1 MKRCPTCQ
9 QTYVDETLKF
19 CRHDGATLIGDSSP
33 FVAAESQATL
43 LKLPASPDGGLAP
56 TAIFPNGAARGGG
69 DASTSASLT
78 MPLAARKRRSAKSKV
93 IDSLAVLPLANAST
107 EPQMEYLSD
116 GITESII
123 NSLSQL
129 PKLRVVPRST
139 VFRYKGSERDPQEI
153 GRVLGV
159 RAVLTGRVL
168 QVGELLVVKTELIDV
183 EQESQLWG
191 EQYRRRPG
199 DIFAIQEEIAQEIS
213 EKLRL
218 RLSGEERQRLAKR
231 YTENTEA
238 YHFYLKGRYYTNKR
252 TTEWIKK
259 GIEQFGLAIARDA
272 KYALAHAG
280 LADAY
285 AFLASSTG
293 ESAPGEWYP
302 KAKAAALKALELD
315 DALAEAHTSLGF
327 FRLLY
332 DWDFASAGREFK
344 RALELNHAN
353 ANAHDGQSFYFK
365 AMGQHEKAIRA
376 CLHAQRID
384 PLSLFAKVS
393 LGWAYYFARQYER
406 AAEQDRKALDMDPQF
421 TFAHWNL
428 GMVCAQQNK
437 HVEAVQAFQQAHT
450 HSGGGLTFKA
460 HLGYALALA
469 GQRDEAERI
478 IEELKELAQGRYVS
492 SYYFAMI
499 YLGLGETDQAFA
511 CLEWAVEERSG
522 FMAFIKVE
530 PMLDPLRPDPR
541 FADLERRI
549 GLNPLNRHLSD

>member
-9 QTYVDETLKF
+9 QTYADETLKF
-19 CRHDGATLIGDSSP
+19 CRHDGATLIVDSSP
-33 FVAAESQATL
+33 FVNAESQATL
-43 LKLPASPDGGLAP
+43 LKLPVPANGELAP
-56 TAIFPNGAARGGG
+56 TAVLPGGGAASRG

-78 MPLAARKRRSAKSKV
+78 MPLAARRRRFTKSKV

-139 VFRYKGSERDPQEI
+139 VFRYKGSEVDPQEI
-153 GRVLGV
+153 GRALGV

-199 DIFAIQEEIAQEIS
+199 DIFAVQEEIAQEIS

-218 RLSGEERQRLAKR
+218 RLSGEERKRLAKR
-231 YTENTEA
+231 YTESTEA
-238 YHFYLKGRYYTNKR
+238 YHFYLKGRFYTNKR
-252 TTEWIKK
+252 TTEWF
-259 GIEQFGLAIARDA
+259 QLAIARDA

-302 KAKAAALKALELD
+302 KAKASALKALELD
-315 DALAEAHTSLGF
+315 DALAEAHTSLEF

-332 DWDFASAGREFK
+332 DWDFAAAGREFK
-344 RALELNHAN
+344 RGIELNPAN

-365 AMGQHEKAIRA
+365 ATGQHEKAIRA
-376 CLHAQRID
+376 CLQAQRVD
-384 PLSLFAKVS
+384 PLSLFACVS
-393 LGWAYYFARQYER
+393 LGWAYYFARQYDL
-406 AAEQDRKALDMDPQF
+406 AAEQDRKALDLDPQF

-437 HVEAVQAFQQAHT
+437 PGEAVEAFRQAHT

-478 IEELKELAQGRYVS
+478 IEELKELAPGRYVS

-499 YLGLGETDQAFA
+499 HLGLHETDEAFA
-511 CLEWAVEERSG
+511 CLERAYEERSG

-530 PMLDPLRPDPR
+530 PLLDPLRSDPR

-549 GLNPLNRHLSD
+549 GLTT

>member
-9 QTYVDETLKF
+9 QTYADETLKF
-19 CRHDGATLIGDSSP
+19 CRHDGATLVVDSSP
-33 FVAAESQATL
+33 FASAESQATR
-43 LKLPASPDGGLAP
+43 LKLPTPEGELAP
-56 TAIFPNGAARGGG
+56 TAIFPAGASSQR
-69 DASTSASLT
+69 DLNTSASLT
-78 MPLAARKRRSAKSKV
+78 MPLAAARKRRFTKSKV
-93 IDSLAVLPLANAST
+93 IDSLAVLPFANAST
-107 EPQMEYLSD
+107 ETQMEYLSD

-139 VFRYKGSERDPQEI
+139 VFRYKGDETDPQEI
-153 GRVLGV
+153 GRALGV

-168 QVGELLVVKTELIDV
+168 QMSELLVVKAELIEV

-218 RLSGEERQRLAKR
+218 RLSGDERKRLAKR
-231 YTENTEA
+231 FTDNPDA

-252 TTEWIKK
+252 TTDWIKK
-259 GIEQFGLAIARDA
+259 GIEQFQLAIAHDA

-293 ESAPGEWYP
+293 EGAPAEWYP
-302 KAKAAALKALELD
+302 KAKEAALKALELD

-332 DWDFASAGREFK
+332 DWDFAAAGREFK
-344 RALELNHAN
+344 RGVELNPAN

-376 CLHAQRID
+376 CLHAQRVD
-384 PLSLFAKVS
+384 PLSLFANVS
-393 LGWAYYFARQYER
+393 LGWAYYFARQYDR
-406 AAEQDRKALDMDPQF
+406 AVEQDRKALEMDPQF
-421 TFAHWNL
+421 AFAHWNL
-428 GMVCAQQNK
+428 GVAYAQQNK
-437 HVEAVQAFQQAHT
+437 LDEAIEAFRQAHT
-450 HSGGGLTFKA
+450 HSGGGVTFKA

-469 GQRDEAERI
+469 GERDAAEQI
-478 IEELKELAQGRYVS
+478 IKELRALPQERYVS

-499 YLGLGETDQAFA
+499 HLGLGETDQAFA
-511 CLEWAVEERSG
+511 CLERAYAERSG
-522 FMAFIKVE
+522 FLAFIKVE
-530 PMLDPLRPDPR
+530 PMLDPLRSDPR
-541 FADLERRI
+541 FADLERRV
-549 GLNPLNRHLSD
+549 GNRTTGDRSS

>member
-9 QTYVDETLKF
+9 QTYADETLKF
-19 CRHDGATLIGDSSP
+19 CRHDGAALVGDSAP
-33 FVAAESQATL
+33 FVAASESQATR
-43 LKLPASPDGGLAP
+43 LKLPATADGELAP
-56 TAIFPNGAARGGG
+56 TTLFPEGAAQGG
-69 DASTSASLT
+69 ATATTSALLT
-78 MPLAARKRRSAKSKV
+78 VPLPRKRRSLKSKV

-139 VFRYKGSERDPQEI
+139 VFRYKGSEVDPQEI
-153 GRVLGV
+153 GRALGV

-168 QVGELLVVKTELIDV
+168 QLEELLVVKTELIDV

-199 DIFAIQEEIAQEIS
+199 DIFALQEEIAQEIS

-218 RLSGEERQRLAKR
+218 RLSGEERKRLAR
-231 YTENTEA
+231 RDTESTEA

-252 TTEWIKK
+252 TTEWIHK
-259 GIEQFGLAIARDA
+259 GIEHFQLAIAHDA
-272 KYALAHAG
+272 KYAHAYAG

-293 ESAPGEWYP
+293 EGAPGDWYP
-302 KAKAAALKALELD
+302 KAKAAALKALELN

-332 DWDFASAGREFK
+332 DWDFDAAGREFK
-344 RALELNHAN
+344 RGIELNPAN

-365 AMGQHEKAIRA
+365 ATGQHEKAIRA
-376 CLHAQRID
+376 CLHAQRAD
-384 PLSLFAKVS
+384 PLSLFANVS

-406 AAEQDRKALDMDPQF
+406 AAEQDRKALEMDPQF
-421 TFAHWNL
+421 AFAHWNL
-428 GMVCAQQNK
+428 GMVRAQQNRLDEA
-437 HVEAVQAFQQAHT
+437 VEAFRQAHT
-450 HSGGGLTFKA
+450 YSGGGLTFKA

-469 GQRDEAERI
+469 GRRTEAEQMVA
-478 IEELKELAQGRYVS
+478 ELRELAKGRYVS

-499 YLGLGETDQAFA
+499 HLGLNETDEAFA
-511 CLEWAVEERSG
+511 CLERAYEERSG

-530 PMLDPLRPDPR
+530 PMLDPLRSDPR
-541 FADLERRI
+541 FAALERRI
-549 GLNPLNRHLSD
+549 GLIP

>member
-9 QTYVDETLKF
+9 QTYADETLMF
-19 CRHDGATLIGDSSP
+19 CRYDGAALVGDSAP
-33 FVAAESQATL
+33 FVAAPESQATR
-43 LKLPASPDGGLAP
+43 LKLPAPADVEHAP
-56 TAIFPNGAARGGG
+56 TALFPAGAALEGER
-69 DASTSASLT
+69 ATTSALLT
-78 MPLAARKRRSAKSKV
+78 VPLPRKRRSLKSKV

-139 VFRYKGSERDPQEI
+139 VFRYKGSEVDPQEI
-153 GRVLGV
+153 GRSLGV

-168 QVGELLVVKTELIDV
+168 QLDELLVVKTELIDV

-199 DIFAIQEEIAQEIS
+199 DIFALQEEIAQEIS

-218 RLSGEERQRLAKR
+218 RLSGEERKRLAR
-231 YTENTEA
+231 RDTESTEA

-252 TTEWIKK
+252 TTDWIHK
-259 GIEQFGLAIARDA
+259 GIEQFQLAIAHDA
-272 KYALAHAG
+272 KYAHAYAG

-285 AFLASSTG
+285 AFLSSSTG
-293 ESAPGEWYP
+293 ECAPAEWYP
-302 KAKAAALKALELD
+302 KAEAAALKALELN

-332 DWDFASAGREFK
+332 DWDFAAAGREFK
-344 RALELNHAN
+344 RGIELNPAN

-365 AMGQHEKAIRA
+365 ATGQHEKAVRA
-376 CLHAQRID
+376 CLHAQRVD
-384 PLSLFAKVS
+384 PLSLFANVS

-406 AAEQDRKALDMDPQF
+406 AAEQDRKALEMDPQF
-421 TFAHWNL
+421 AFAHWNL
-428 GMVCAQQNK
+428 GMVRAQQNQLEEA
-437 HVEAVQAFQQAHT
+437 VEAFRQAHT

-469 GQRDEAERI
+469 GRRVEAEELI
-478 IEELKELAQGRYVS
+478 AELKELSPRRYVS
-492 SYYFAMI
+492 SYYFALI
-499 YLGLGETDQAFA
+499 HLGLNETDQAFA
-511 CLEWAVEERSG
+511 CLERAYEERSG

-530 PMLDPLRPDPR
+530 PMLDPLRSDPR
-541 FADLERRI
+541 FADLEHRI
-549 GLNPLNRHLSD
+549 GLTP

>member
-9 QTYVDETLKF
+9 QTYADEALKF
-19 CRHDGATLIGDSSP
+19 CRHDGATLFFDSTP
-33 FVAAESQATL
+33 YVNADSQATL
-43 LKLPASPDGGLAP
+43 LKLPTQDVDLAP
-56 TAIFPNGAARGGG
+56 TTIFPTGAPSERR

-78 MPLAARKRRSAKSKV
+78 IPLVARKRRFTKSKV

-139 VFRYKGSERDPQEI
+139 VFRYKGSEIDPQEI
-153 GRVLGV
+153 GRALGV

-168 QVGELLVVKTELIDV
+168 QVGESLIVKTELVDV

-218 RLSGEERQRLAKR
+218 RVSGEEQKRLAKR
-231 YTENTEA
+231 FTESTEA

-252 TTEWIKK
+252 TTEWIHK
-259 GIEQFGLAIARDA
+259 GIEQFQLAIARDG
-272 KYALAHAG
+272 KYALAYAG

-293 ESAPGEWYP
+293 ESAPGVWYP
-302 KAKAAALKALELD
+302 KAKGAALKALELD

-327 FRLLY
+327 SSLLY
-332 DWDFASAGREFK
+332 DWDFATAGREFK
-344 RALELNHAN
+344 RAIELNPAN

-365 AMGQHEKAIRA
+365 ATGQHEKAIRA
-376 CLHAQRID
+376 CLHAQRVD
-384 PLSLFAKVS
+384 PLSLFANVS
-393 LGWAYYFARQYER
+393 LAWAYYFARQYER
-406 AAEQDRKALDMDPQF
+406 AAEQDRKALEMDPQF

-428 GMVCAQQNK
+428 GVVCAQQNK
-437 HVEAVQAFQQAHT
+437 LDEAVEAFRQADAY
-450 HSGGGLTFKA
+450 SGGGLTFKA

-469 GQRDEAERI
+469 GQRDAAEQI
-478 IEELKELAQGRYVS
+478 IEELKALAGTRYVS

-499 YLGLGETDQAFA
+499 YLGLNEADQAFA
-511 CLEWAVEERSG
+511 CLERAYEERSG

-530 PMLDPLRPDPR
+530 PLLDPLRSDPR
-541 FADLERRI
+541 FAELERRI
-549 GLNPLNRHLSD
+549 GLTS

>member
-9 QTYVDETLKF
+9 QTYADETLMF
-19 CRHDGATLIGDSSP
+19 CRHDGAALVGDASP
-33 FVAAESQATL
+33 RVAAELQATR
-43 LKLPASPDGGLAP
+43 LKLPVPADGELAP
-56 TAIFPNGAARGGG
+56 TTLFPGGAAQEG
-69 DASTSASLT
+69 ASATTSALLT
-78 MPLAARKRRSAKSKV
+78 VPLARKRRSLKSKV
-93 IDSLAVLPLANAST
+93 IDSLAVLPLADASRDV
-107 EPQMEYLSD
+107 QMEYLSD

-123 NSLSQL
+123 NILSQL

-139 VFRYKGSERDPQEI
+139 VFRYKGSEVDPQEI

-218 RLSGEERQRLAKR
+218 RLSGEERKRLAR
-231 YTENTEA
+231 RDTESTEA

-252 TTEWIKK
+252 TTDWIHK
-259 GIEQFGLAIARDA
+259 GIEQFQQAIAHDA

-302 KAKAAALKALELD
+302 KAKAAASKALELD
-315 DALAEAHTSLGF
+315 DTLAEAHTSLGF

-332 DWDFASAGREFK
+332 DWDFAAAGREFK
-344 RALELNHAN
+344 RAIELNPAY

-365 AMGQHEKAIRA
+365 ATGQHEKAIRA
-376 CLHAQRID
+376 CLQAQRAD
-384 PLSLFAKVS
+384 PLSLFANVS

-406 AAEQDRKALDMDPQF
+406 AAEQDRKALEMDPQF
-421 TFAHWNL
+421 SFAHWNL

-437 HVEAVQAFQQAHT
+437 FDGAVEAFRQAHT

-469 GQRDEAERI
+469 GQRAEAEQI
-478 IEELKELAQGRYVS
+478 VEELKKLARARYVS

-511 CLEWAVEERSG
+511 ALERAYDERSG
-522 FMAFIKVE
+522 FMVFIKVE
-530 PMLDPLRPDPR
+530 PMLDSLRSDPR
-541 FADLERRI
+541 FAGLERRI
-549 GLNPLNRHLSD
+549 GLIV

>member
-9 QTYVDETLKF
+9 QTYADETLKF
-19 CRHDGATLIGDSSP
+19 CRHDGAALVGDSAP
-33 FVAAESQATL
+33 FAATESQATR
-43 LKLPASPDGGLAP
+43 LKLPAPADGELAP
-56 TAIFPNGAARGGG
+56 TTLFSNGAAQGEP
-69 DASTSASLT
+69 ATTSALLT
-78 MPLAARKRRSAKSKV
+78 VPLARKRRSVKSKV

-139 VFRYKGSERDPQEI
+139 VFRYKGSETDPQEI
-153 GRVLGV
+153 GRSLGV

-168 QVGELLVVKTELIDV
+168 QLEELLVVKTELIDV
-183 EQESQLWG
+183 EHESQLWG

-199 DIFAIQEEIAQEIS
+199 DIFALQEEIAQEIS

-218 RLSGEERQRLAKR
+218 RLSGEERKRLAR
-231 YTENTEA
+231 RATESTEA
-238 YHFYLKGRYYTNKR
+238 YHFYLKGRFYTNKR
-252 TTEWIKK
+252 TTDWIHK
-259 GIEQFGLAIARDA
+259 GIEQFQLAIARDA
-272 KYALAHAG
+272 KYALAYAG

-332 DWDFASAGREFK
+332 DWDFDAAGREFK
-344 RALELNHAN
+344 RGIELNPAN

-365 AMGQHEKAIRA
+365 ATGQHEKAIRA
-376 CLHAQRID
+376 CLHAQRVD
-384 PLSLFAKVS
+384 PLSLFANVS

-406 AAEQDRKALDMDPQF
+406 AAEQDKKALEMDPQF
-421 TFAHWNL
+421 AFAHWNL
-428 GMVCAQQNK
+428 GMVRAQQHK
-437 HVEAVQAFQQAHT
+437 HDEAVAAFQAAHT

-469 GQRDEAERI
+469 GRRTEAE
-478 IEELKELAQGRYVS
+478 EFNAELKELARERYVS

-499 YLGLGETDQAFA
+499 HLGLDETDEAFA
-511 CLEWAVEERSG
+511 CLERAYEERSG

-530 PMLDPLRPDPR
+530 PMLDPLRSDPR
-541 FADLERRI
+541 FIDLEHRI
-549 GLNPLNRHLSD
+549 GLTH

>member
-9 QTYVDETLKF
+9 QTYADETLKF
-19 CRHDGATLIGDSSP
+19 CRHDGATLARDSSP
-33 FVAAESQATL
+33 FAAAPESQVTL
-43 LKLPASPDGGLAP
+43 LKLPAPDGDLAP
-56 TAIFPNGAARGGG
+56 TAVFPTGAAQGET
-69 DASTSASLT
+69 ATTSALLT
-78 MPLAARKRRSAKSKV
+78 VPLLARKRRSTKSKV
-93 IDSLAVLPLANAST
+93 IDSLAVLPLANLST

-139 VFRYKGSERDPQEI
+139 VFRYKGSEIDPQEI
-153 GRVLGV
+153 GHALGV

-191 EQYRRRPG
+191 EQYRRKPG

-218 RLSGEERQRLAKR
+218 RLSGEERKRLAKR
-231 YTENTEA
+231 YTESTEA

-252 TTEWIKK
+252 TTGWIHK
-259 GIEQFGLAIARDA
+259 GIEQFGMAIARDA
-272 KYALAHAG
+272 KYALAFAG

-302 KAKAAALKALELD
+302 KAKASALKALELD

-332 DWDFASAGREFK
+332 DWDFAAAGREFK
-344 RALELNHAN
+344 RAIELNPTN

-376 CLHAQRID
+376 CLQAQRVD
-384 PLSLFAKVS
+384 PLSLFAGVS
-393 LGWAYYFARQYER
+393 LGWAYYFARQYDR
-406 AAEQDRKALDMDPQF
+406 AVEQDRKALDMDPQF

-428 GMVCAQQNK
+428 GMVCAQQNNLD
-437 HVEAVQAFQQAHT
+437 EAVQAFQQAYT

-460 HLGYALALA
+460 HLGHALALA
-469 GQRDEAERI
+469 GRRDEAERI
-478 IEELKELAQGRYVS
+478 INELKELAQEERYVS

-499 YLGLGETDQAFA
+499 YLGLGETHQAFA
-511 CLEWAVEERSG
+511 CLERAYEERSG
-522 FMAFIKVE
+522 FMTFIKVE
-530 PMLDPLRPDPR
+530 PMLDPLRSDPR
-541 FADLERRI
+541 FTDLERRI
-549 GLNPLNRHLSD
+549 GLTL

>member
-9 QTYVDETLKF
+9 QTYADEALRF
-19 CRHDGATLIGDSSP
+19 CRHDGAVLVGDSSP
-33 FVAAESQATL
+33 SLAAESQATR
-43 LKLPASPDGGLAP
+43 LKLPAPADVELAP
-56 TAIFPNGAARGGG
+56 TALFPDGAAQGETTT
-69 DASTSASLT
+69 TSALLT
-78 MPLAARKRRSAKSKV
+78 VPLARRRRSQRSKV

-139 VFRYKGSERDPQEI
+139 VFRYKGSEIDPQEI
-153 GRVLGV
+153 GRSLGV

-168 QVGELLVVKTELIDV
+168 QLDELLVVKTELIDV

-218 RLSGEERQRLAKR
+218 RLSGEERKRLAR
-231 YTENTEA
+231 RATESTEA

-252 TTEWIKK
+252 TTEWIQK
-259 GIEQFGLAIARDA
+259 GIEQFQLAIARDA
-272 KYALAHAG
+272 KYALAYAG

-332 DWDFASAGREFK
+332 DWDFDAAGREFK
-344 RALELNHAN
+344 RGIELNPAN

-365 AMGQHEKAIRA
+365 ATGQHEKAIRA
-376 CLHAQRID
+376 CLHAQRVD
-384 PLSLFAKVS
+384 PLSLFANVS
-393 LGWAYYFARQYER
+393 LGWAYYFARQYDR
-406 AAEQDRKALDMDPQF
+406 AAEQHRKALEMDPQF

-428 GMVCAQQNK
+428 GMVRAQQNK
-437 HVEAVQAFQQAHT
+437 LDEAIAAFQSADT
-450 HSGGGLTFKA
+450 YSGGGLTFKA

-469 GQRDEAERI
+469 GRREEAERI
-478 IEELKELAQGRYVS
+478 NAELKELAQARYVS

-499 YLGLGETDQAFA
+499 HLGLGENDEAFA
-511 CLEWAVEERSG
+511 RLESAYEERSG

-530 PMLDPLRPDPR
+530 PLLDPLRSDPR
-541 FADLERRI
+541 FAHLERRI
-549 GLNPLNRHLSD
+549 GLTS

>member
-9 QTYVDETLKF
+9 QTYADETLKF
-19 CRHDGATLIGDSSP
+19 CRHDGAALAGDSSP
-33 FVAAESQATL
+33 FMAGESQATL
-43 LKLPASPDGGLAP
+43 LKLPASAADVDLAP
-56 TAIFPNGAARGGG
+56 TTLFPNNAAQGET
-69 DASTSASLT
+69 ATTSALLT
-78 MPLAARKRRSAKSKV
+78 VPLARKRRSLKSKV

-139 VFRYKGSERDPQEI
+139 VFRYKGSEIDPQEI
-153 GRVLGV
+153 GRALGV

-168 QVGELLVVKTELIDV
+168 QLDELLVVKTELIDV

-191 EQYRRRPG
+191 EQYRRSPG

-218 RLSGEERQRLAKR
+218 RLSGEERKRLAR
-231 YTENTEA
+231 RDTESTEA

-252 TTEWIKK
+252 TTEWIHK
-259 GIEQFGLAIARDA
+259 GIEQFQLAISHDA
-272 KYALAHAG
+272 KYALAYAG

-285 AFLASSTG
+285 AFLSSSTG

-302 KAKAAALKALELD
+302 KAKEAALKALEIN

-344 RALELNHAN
+344 RGVELNPAN

-376 CLHAQRID
+376 CLHAQRVD
-384 PLSLFAKVS
+384 PLSLFACVS
-393 LGWAYYFARQYER
+393 LGWAYYFARQFER
-406 AAEQDRKALDMDPQF
+406 AAEQDRKALELDPHF

-428 GMVCAQQNK
+428 GMVCAQQHK
-437 HVEAVQAFQQAHT
+437 LDEAIEAFRQAAAY
-450 HSGGGLTFKA
+450 SGGGLTFKA
-460 HLGYALALA
+460 HLAYALALA
-469 GQRDEAERI
+469 GRRAEAEQI
-478 IEELKELAQGRYVS
+478 IAELEELARARYVS

-499 YLGLGETDQAFA
+499 YLGLNDPDQAFA
-511 CLEWAVEERSG
+511 CLERAYEERAG

-530 PMLDPLRPDPR
+530 PLLDPLRSDPR
-541 FADLERRI
+541 FVALERRI
-549 GLNPLNRHLSD
+549 GLTP

>member
-9 QTYVDETLKF
+9 QTYADEALKF
-19 CRHDGATLIGDSSP
+19 CRHDGAALVDDSLP
-33 FVAAESQATL
+33 HVTAPESQPTR
-43 LKLPASPDGGLAP
+43 LKLPLPADAELTP
-56 TAIFPNGAARGGG
+56 TALFQRGALPEGEPAT
-69 DASTSASLT
+69 TSALLT
-78 MPLAARKRRSAKSKV
+78 VPLARKRRSLKSKV

-107 EPQMEYLSD
+107 EAQMEYLSD

-139 VFRYKGSERDPQEI
+139 VFRYKGSEVDPQEI
-153 GRVLGV
+153 GRALGV

-168 QVGELLVVKTELIDV
+168 QLDELLVVKTELIDV

-218 RLSGEERQRLAKR
+218 RLSGEERKRLAR
-231 YTENTEA
+231 RATESTEA

-252 TTEWIKK
+252 TTDWIHK
-259 GIEQFGLAIARDA
+259 GIEQFQLAIARDA
-272 KYALAHAG
+272 KYALAYAG

-302 KAKAAALKALELD
+302 KAKAAALQALELD

-332 DWDFASAGREFK
+332 DWDFEAAGREFK
-344 RALELNHAN
+344 RGIELNPAN

-365 AMGQHEKAIRA
+365 ATGQHEKAIRA
-376 CLHAQRID
+376 CLHAQRVD
-384 PLSLFAKVS
+384 PLSLFANVS

-406 AAEQDRKALDMDPQF
+406 AAEQDRKALEMDPQF
-421 TFAHWNL
+421 SFAHWNL
-428 GMVCAQQNK
+428 GMVRAQQNK
-437 HVEAVQAFQQAHT
+437 PDEAIEAFEQAHT

-469 GQRDEAERI
+469 GRREEAERI
-478 IEELKELAQGRYVS
+478 IAELKELAEGRYVS

-499 YLGLGETDQAFA
+499 QLGLGEADQAFA
-511 CLEWAVEERSG
+511 SLERAYAERSG
-522 FMAFIKVE
+522 FMAFIRVE
-530 PMLDPLRPDPR
+530 PLLDPLRSDPR
-541 FADLERRI
+541 FAALERRI
-549 GLNPLNRHLSD
+549 GLTP